1 MLLNFLAGDTGTN
14 IVEAKSNIGAVSQ
27 TEGSGR
33 VGRVDSSIGI
43 GVVGRV
49 GRVDSST
56 RVQKSR
62 ISISR
67 PLAKVMVGSICV
79 RGDAIGVR
87 GDTIAVGEG
96 SIGQRRV
103 SASVEKGSI
112 GLRLSISGPLAKV
125 VVSVRGD
132 TIGVGRPV
140 AVGEGSIGVSSI
152 GQRRVSTSIQEGSIS
167 ISLGLS
173 LSADNSNKCR
183 YNNKEFTMA

>member
-1 MLLNFLAGDTGTN
+1 MMA
-14 IVEAKSNIGAVSQ
+14 
-27 TEGSGR
+27 
-33 VGRVDSSIGI
+33 SSIGI

-79 RGDAIGVR
+79 RGDTIAVR

-96 SIGQRRV
+96 SIGMSPIGGQRRV
-103 SASVEKGSI
+103 STSVEKGSI
-112 GLRLSISGPLAKV
+112 SLRLSISGPLAKV

-183 YNNKEFTMA
+183 YNNKEFHVDFLAALILRIQLIPM